1 MNCPPNMEKYE
12 NGEALSEI
20 TVAFGENHDVWNKAF
35 LDGWEK
41 MVENGYAEDELVA
54 GPEYSCLGYSYIG
67 NNVIF
72 VTIFTLIILRF
83 T

>member
-20 TVAFGENHDVWNKAF
+20 AVAFGEDHDVWNKAF

-41 MVENGYAEDELVA
+41 MVENGFDEDEDVA
-54 GPEYSCLGYSYIG
+54 GPEYSWLGYSYIC

-72 VTIFTLIILRF
+72 VTIFILIILRF